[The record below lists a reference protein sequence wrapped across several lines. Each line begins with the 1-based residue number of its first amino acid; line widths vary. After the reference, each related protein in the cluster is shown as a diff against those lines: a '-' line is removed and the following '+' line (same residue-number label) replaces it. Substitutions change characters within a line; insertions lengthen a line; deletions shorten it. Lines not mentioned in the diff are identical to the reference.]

1 MKFQQDLRAAI
12 LSLTIRT
19 NKDAY
24 DYALNHGHLPAHASE
39 EIKRMKKEK
48 KITFDNRSPLV
59 TYENV
64 YKNKKI
70 LEYKLCGPQK

>member
-1 MKFQQDLRAAI
+1 
-12 LSLTIRT
+12 
-19 NKDAY
+19 
-24 DYALNHGHLPAHASE
+24 
-39 EIKRMKKEK
+39 MKKEK